1 MTQLQR
7 IESRDASVKQVR
19 KPINFEFDGKAY
31 QGREGDTLA
40 AALMANGVKIVG
52 RSFKLHRPRGLMGSW
67 VEEVNG
73 LVQLET
79 GGFEEPNVR
88 ATMVMLYEGLRAR
101 GQNAWPNVQNDVL
114 GVMDKF
120 SRLLPASFYYKSMIW
135 PTWHFYERFVRPIAG
150 LGKAPTERDVQ
161 NYQKRNLHCDVFIC
175 GGGPA
180 GIAAAL
186 AAADSGLRVVL
197 ADDQESFG
205 GSLQG
210 ERMTING
217 KSASQWVSDSVAY
230 LASKA
235 HVRLL
240 QATNVSGYYEN
251 NFLVASQRLITN
263 GLVGGVTAKLKPRER
278 LWRIHAKEVILAAG
292 ALERPL
298 VCPNNDRPGV
308 MLASAVR
315 HYANRFGIVAGEKV
329 VVVTNNDSAY
339 RTALDLHYLGVKGI
353 KVVDTR
359 SGVNALLSAEL
370 KNKGIEHLIGQSV
383 RDIKGTKQI
392 KAVQLA
398 VHLGGGQLGSNTQ
411 LLECDLLAMSSGW
424 TPTIHLHSQSG
435 GALRYDESRACLVPK
450 SCTQR
455 LRVVGAA
462 NGNVTLQQC
471 LEEGYQAGCE
481 AVLGSVSG
489 SPVVMQKWTASQE
502 ASAETI
508 EPFWFTR
515 SEPTDKQW
523 LDFQYDVK
531 VSDIELAVLENFVS
545 VEHVKRYTTG
555 GMSVDQGK
563 SSNFN
568 ILAIIAEL
576 TGKPIEKVGTTKF
589 RPPYQPV
596 TLGAFAG
603 ATVGEMYAPWQTLP
617 AHKWHVRHG
626 AKFGDYGWQRPDYYP
641 QGSEDIHTATLRE
654 VNSARSDV
662 GMFDGSPLGKIQVS
676 GPDAAAFLDRVYV
689 NNISTL
695 KSGFAR
701 YAMLTN
707 ENGVLIDDGVI
718 IRMAEDLFLVHAT
731 SGAVGRVTL
740 MMEEYL
746 QCEWPD
752 LQVHVNNV
760 TTQWGNLTLSGPK
773 ARLVMEKL
781 DCGVDLAAEKFA
793 HMQYREGQIG
803 GVPVRILRASFTG
816 DTTFEI
822 GVPAR
827 YTESLWDAV
836 YEAGQEFGITPYGV
850 EALEVMR
857 TEKGYIHVGSD
868 TDACSNPL
876 DLGMG
881 RLIERKPVDF
891 IGRRSLQ
898 REAEQS
904 PDRLQFVGL
913 ESVNPQE
920 RLPVGG
926 HVVGT
931 DKPVAPITSHGYV
944 TSAVFSPALGKHI
957 GLGIVRRGASRMNEE
972 VFVYSNGNIIAARIV
987 SPAHFDSK
995 GERLNG

>member
-1 MTQLQR
+1 MTQLNR
-7 IESRDASVKQVR
+7 LAVPGAAAKV
-19 KPINFEFDGKAY
+19 INFEFDGKPY
-31 QGREGDTLA
+31 QGRTGDTLA

-73 LVQLET
+73 LVQLES
-79 GGFEEPNVR
+79 GGFAEPNVR
-88 ATMVMLYEGLRAR
+88 ATMVMLYEGLTAR
-101 GQNAWPNVQNDVL
+101 GQNAWPNVQHDLL
-114 GVMDKF
+114 GVMDRF

-161 NYQKRNLHCDVFIC
+161 NYQKQNLHCDLLIC

-197 ADDQESFG
+197 ADDQETFG
-205 GSLQG
+205 GSLRG
-210 ERMTING
+210 ERLTIDNQP
-217 KSASQWVSDSVAY
+217 ATDWVARSIAT
-230 LASKA
+230 LAA
-235 HVRLL
+235 QPNVRLL
-240 QATNVSGYYEN
+240 PATNVSGYYEN
-251 NFLVASQRLITN
+251 NFLVASQRLQTQ
-263 GLVGGVTAKLKPRER
+263 GPVGTALHKPRER

-298 VCPNNDRPGV
+298 ICPNNDRPGV

-315 HYANRFGIVAGEKV
+315 HYANRFGVVAGEKV

-339 RTALDLHYLGVKGI
+339 RTALDLAALGVRSI
-353 KVVDTR
+353 TLVDTR
-359 SGVNALLSAEL
+359 RSVDSRLREQLAAQ
-370 KNKGIEHLIGQSV
+370 GIVHVLGQGV
-383 RDIKGTKQI
+383 RDIKGTKCI
-392 KAVQLA
+392 TAVQLA
-398 VHLGGGQLGSNTQ
+398 AHSGTGQLDNSTQ
-411 LLECDLLAMSSGW
+411 LLECDVLALSSGW

-435 GALRYDESRACLVPK
+435 GSLRYDEPRACLVPGTT
-450 SCTQR
+450 TQP
-455 LRVVGAA
+455 LTVVGAA
-462 NGNVTLQQC
+462 NGQMTLQEC
-471 LEEGYQAGCE
+471 LDEGYKAG
-481 AVLGSVSG
+481 ADVARKLKPG
-489 SPVVMQKWTASQE
+489 VVIAARSWTACDE
-502 ASAETI
+502 ALASAI

-523 LDFQYDVK
+523 VDFQYDVK
-531 VSDIELAVLENFVS
+531 VSDLELAVRENFVS

-568 ILAIIAEL
+568 ILAILAQL

-603 ATVGEMYAPWQTLP
+603 PTVGEGYAPWQTLP
-617 AHKWHVRHG
+617 AHDWHVRHG

-641 QGSEDIHTATLRE
+641 RGNEDIHAATLRE
-654 VNSARSDV
+654 VTAARTTV
-662 GMFDGSPLGKIQVS
+662 GMFDGSPLGKIQVT
-676 GPDAAAFLDRVYV
+676 GPDAAAFLDRLYV
-689 NNISTL
+689 NTL
-695 KSGFAR
+695 SSLKVGFAR

-718 IRMAEDLFLVHAT
+718 IRMADTMFLVHAT
-731 SGAVGRVTL
+731 SGAVGRVAL

-752 LQVHVNNV
+752 LQVHISNI
-760 TTQWGNLTLSGPK
+760 TTQWGNLTLSGPL
-773 ARLVMEKL
+773 ARQVMEQL
-781 DCGVDLAAEKFA
+781 DCGIDLSAQQFG
-793 HMQYREGQIG
+793 HMQYREGAID
-803 GVPVRILRASFTG
+803 GVAVRVLRASFTG
-816 DTTFEI
+816 DVTFEI

-827 YTESLWDAV
+827 YTEALWDKV
-836 YEAGQEFGITPYGV
+836 FEAGATFGITPYGV

-876 DLGMG
+876 DLGMA
-881 RLIERKPVDF
+881 RVIERKAVDF

-898 REAEQS
+898 RQAEQAA
-904 PDRLQFVGL
+904 DRLQFVGL
-913 ESVNPQE
+913 EPDDPQQ

-926 HVVGT
+926 HVVERDT
-931 DKPVAPITSHGYV
+931 SVAPMASHGYV
-944 TSAVFSPALGKHI
+944 TSAVFSPTLGKHI
-957 GLGIVRRGASRMNEE
+957 GLGIVRRGASRLNEQ
-972 VFVYSNGNIIAARIV
+972 VFIYSNGKIIAARIV
-987 SPAHFDSK
+987 SPAHFDPK

>member
-1 MTQLQR
+1 MTQLKR
-7 IESRDASVKQVR
+7 FEALGASAKHPG

-52 RSFKLHRPRGLMGSW
+52 RSFKLHRPRGLVGSW

-79 GGFEEPNVR
+79 GGYEEPNVR
-88 ATMVMLYEGLRAR
+88 ATMVMLYEGLKAR
-101 GQNAWPNVQNDVL
+101 GQNAWPNVQNDLL

-161 NYQKRNLHCDVFIC
+161 NYQKQNLHCDILIC

-186 AAADSGLRVVL
+186 AVADSGFRVVL

-210 ERMTING
+210 ERFTIDG
-217 KSASQWVSDSVAY
+217 ESAAEWVNESIKV
-230 LASKA
+230 LASKPN
-235 HVRLL
+235 VRLL
-240 QATNVSGYYEN
+240 LATNVSGYYEN
-251 NFLVASQRLITN
+251 NFLVASQRLQTK
-263 GLVGGVTAKLKPRER
+263 GPVDTVTALQKPRER

-298 VCPNNDRPGV
+298 ICPNNDRPGV

-315 HYANRFGIVAGEKV
+315 HYANRFGLVAGEKI

-339 RTALDLHYLGVKGI
+339 RTALDLDALGIKGI
-353 KVVDTR
+353 TVVDTR
-359 SGVNALLSAEL
+359 RTVISRLCAQL
-370 KNKGIEHLIGQSV
+370 KEKGIAHLVGQGV
-383 RDIKGTKQI
+383 RDIKGKKQV

-398 VHLGGGQLGSNTQ
+398 VHLGGGQLGGDTQ
-411 LLECDLLAMSSGW
+411 LLECNLLAMSSGW
-424 TPTIHLHSQSG
+424 TPTVHLHSQSG
-435 GALRYDESRACLVPK
+435 GGLRYDESRACLVP
-450 SCTQR
+450 SSVTQR
-455 LRVVGAA
+455 LQVVGAA
-462 NGNVTLQQC
+462 NGNMTLQEC
-471 LEEGYQAGCE
+471 LDEGYKVGNETALKLNPGAFVSTRLWKASDE
-481 AVLGSVSG
+481 A
-489 SPVVMQKWTASQE
+489 PAI
-502 ASAETI
+502 AI

-515 SEPTDKQW
+515 SESTEKQW

-531 VSDIELAVLENFVS
+531 VSDIELAVRENFVS

-603 ATVGEMYAPWQTLP
+603 ATVGEGYAPWQTLP
-617 AHKWHVRHG
+617 AHNWHVRHC
-626 AKFGDYGWQRPDYYP
+626 AKFGDYGWQRPDYY
-641 QGSEDIHTATLRE
+641 QRGNEDIHAATLRE
-654 VNSARSDV
+654 VNAARTAV
-662 GMFDGSPLGKIQVS
+662 GMFDGSPLGKIQLS

-689 NNISTL
+689 NNISSL
-695 KSGFAR
+695 KVGFAR

-718 IRMAEDLFLVHAT
+718 IRMADNLFLVHAT
-731 SGAVGRVTL
+731 SGAVGRVAL

-773 ARLVMEKL
+773 ARRVMEKL
-781 DCGVDLAAEKFA
+781 NCGIELSAEKFT
-793 HMQYREGQIG
+793 HMQYREGLIG
-803 GVPVRILRASFTG
+803 GVSVRVLRASFTG
-816 DTTFEI
+816 DVTFEI

-827 YTESLWDAV
+827 YTESLWDIV
-836 YEAGQEFGITPYGV
+836 YEAGKEFGITPYGV

-898 REAEQS
+898 RQAEQA

-913 ESVNPQE
+913 ESVNPEE

-926 HVVGT
+926 HVV
-931 DKPVAPITSHGYV
+931 DSNKPIAPIASHGYV
-944 TSAVFSPALGKHI
+944 TSAVFSPSLGKHI

-972 VFVYSNGNIIAARIV
+972 VFVYSNGKIIAARIV
-987 SPAHFDSK
+987 APAHFDPK